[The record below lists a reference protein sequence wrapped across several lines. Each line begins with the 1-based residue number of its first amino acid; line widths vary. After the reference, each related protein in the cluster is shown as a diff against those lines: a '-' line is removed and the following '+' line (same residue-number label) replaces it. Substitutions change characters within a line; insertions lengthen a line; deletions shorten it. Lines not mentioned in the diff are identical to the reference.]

1 MQNDQNKETSTAKT
15 VGLDTSITLV
25 GLNGD
30 NPMRAK
36 IDTGAE
42 ECSLDARDIDD
53 SYDEISGSGT
63 VNFVVGE
70 YRYKMPI
77 AGYQA
82 ISSADG
88 GTSNRPTIRIGVR
101 MGEEYFPDIVF
112 NLNDRSGM
120 EYPVLLGSNFLK
132 QAGLSVDP
140 SLSEAIE
147 VTFLDQEEKEA
158 AAAKGDNVD
167 VSPEIQ
173 DNTDSDVEVE
183 ALTAWF
189 QANKHKT
196 LGQLMAELL
205 KTGSSNDGKD

>member
-1 MQNDQNKETSTAKT
+1 MQNDQNNQTSTAKM

-25 GLNGD
+25 GINGD
-30 NPMRAK
+30 NPFRAK
-36 IDTGAE
+36 VDTGAE
-42 ECSLDARDIDD
+42 ECSLDAQELDD
-53 SYDEISGSGT
+53 KYDDISGSGT
-63 VNFVVGE
+63 VSFVVGE
-70 YRYKMPI
+70 YRYNMPI

-88 GTSNRPTIRIGVR
+88 GTTNRPTIRIGVR

-132 QAGLSVDP
+132 LAGLTVDP
-140 SLSEAIE
+140 KLSEAIE
-147 VTFLDQEEKEA
+147 VTFLDQEE
-158 AAAKGDNVD
+158 AKQAGEGDTVD
-167 VSPEIQ
+167 VSPQIQ
-173 DNTDSDVEVE
+173 DNTDSDVEVD

-189 QANKHKT
+189 MANKHKT
-196 LGQLMAELL
+196 LGQLMTELM